1 MLTFS
6 SKFVLLSFQNCQ
18 IGRNKQM
25 AKKLSIFDK
34 IKNKAKSALNMEN
47 KEELQAEEQVLNPE
61 NDIQAENT
69 ATEEPAETTKAEALQ
84 VELAEL
90 KDKYLRL
97 YSDFDNFRKRT
108 AKEKLDMIQSA
119 SAGVIKDVLPV
130 IDDIER
136 AIANAQEGEITEG
149 ISLIFNKLQQTL
161 AAKGLKAMDAK
172 GEIFNPDLHEAITQF
187 PAPSEEDKGKVFD
200 VIEKGYYLNDKVLR
214 FAKVVVA
221 N

>member
-1 MLTFS
+1 
-6 SKFVLLSFQNCQ
+6 
-18 IGRNKQM
+18 M

-69 ATEEPAETTKAEALQ
+69 ATEETAETSKAEALQ

-172 GEIFNPDLHEAITQF
+172 GEVFNPDLHEAITQF